1 VNASR
6 GTPAA
11 VSMVLGGVLS
21 VQLGAALAK
30 SLFPEL
36 GPEGTVFVRLA
47 AAALVL
53 GVITRRGPLSVVR
66 TASRAPGPTIAFGA
80 VLALMNLSFYLSL
93 DRIPLGIAVTVEFLG
108 PMAIAVW
115 GARRAR
121 DFAWP
126 ALAVLGVVALT
137 DAGAALTT
145 GRLDPVGMALAAVAG
160 ACWACYILLSK
171 RVGEVVPGVGGL
183 VVALTVGA
191 LLLAPGG
198 ITRAGAAFLDV
209 RLVLL
214 GCGVGV
220 LSAAVPFALELVA
233 LRRLPART
241 FGVLM
246 SLELVVAALVGLVFL
261 GERLGRGDV
270 LGVLLVAVASAGAV
284 LAAPSGRSGPV
295 GPQPGAELS
304 VAAPV
309 VGEPAVA
316 AGPSVSGP
324 AERDVTSP
332 TTTIAGGRTP

>member
-1 VNASR
+1 
-6 GTPAA
+6 
-11 VSMVLGGVLS
+11 MVLGGVLS

-53 GVITRRGPLSVVR
+53 GLITRHGPLSVVR
-66 TASRAPGPTIAFGA
+66 TTARAPGPTIAFGA

-115 GARRAR
+115 GARRVR
-121 DFAWP
+121 DFVWP
-126 ALAVLGVVALT
+126 VLAVLGVVALT

-160 ACWACYILLSK
+160 VCWACYILLSK

-198 ITRAGAAFLDV
+198 ITRAGPALLDV

-214 GCGVGV
+214 GCGVGM
-220 LSAAVPFALELVA
+220 LSAAVPFALELAA

-246 SLELVVAALVGLVFL
+246 SAELVVAAVVGLVFL

-284 LAAPSGRSGPV
+284 RAAPSGPPGPI
-295 GPQPGAELS
+295 GRQPGAELP
-304 VAAPV
+304 VAEPPV
-309 VGEPAVA
+309 VAESPDGA
-316 AGPSVSGP
+316 P
-324 AERDVTSP
+324 AESDVTSP
-332 TTTIAGGRTP
+332 TTTIAGGRTL